1 MKLASSPAAWSTG
14 GPEACAIFAPMAKS
28 WEELGRRVQEAR
40 KQAGL
45 TQTELA
51 DELGVERTAV
61 SKIEGGERRV
71 DSLELVR
78 LGAALKRPIGWFVA
92 DPIPSI
98 VSRREGR
105 EDLVRA
111 EDIQLEQLAL
121 DVEQLVSLG
130 VLTPAEMP
138 TTEIDSLAEAEQVA
152 LAARERAGVPV
163 QEPAWDLAAIAE
175 KLGLYVFVLA
185 LAGQGATQAE
195 GSYVALRRGGVALVG
210 AAGES
215 GRRRFTVA
223 HELGHHVLADEF
235 AAEWVVGGGTTE
247 REKVINAFAIHFL
260 LPRPAALNRWERYRG
275 SGDPRDATIRIAA
288 EFGLSW
294 SAACAQLQRVG
305 CLVGAHYER
314 VEAVPASKFEFL
326 ERGLRVRSDVDAP
339 LVPPAYAAAVSRAL
353 RKGKLGPTRALE
365 LLHGTVDARDLPAEK
380 PLSLDAISGEI
391 DVLPE

>member
-1 MKLASSPAAWSTG
+1 
-14 GPEACAIFAPMAKS
+14 MAKS
-28 WEELGRRVQEAR
+28 WEDLGRRVQEAR

-45 TQTELA
+45 TQSELA
-51 DELGVERTAV
+51 VALRLERTAI
-61 SKIEGGERRV
+61 SKIEAGQRTV

-78 LGAALKRPIGWFVA
+78 LASALQRPIGWFVA

-121 DVEQLVSLG
+121 DVEQLISLG
-130 VLTPAEMP
+130 VLVPPETPAV
-138 TTEIDSLAEAEQVA
+138 EIDTLAEAEQVA
-152 LAARERAGVPV
+152 LAARERAGLSP
-163 QEPAWDLAAIAE
+163 QDPAWELPAIAE
-175 KLGLYVFVLA
+175 KLGLYVFVLP

-195 GSYVALRRGGVALVG
+195 GSYVALERGGVAVVG
-210 AAGES
+210 AAGDS

-223 HELGHHVLADEF
+223 HELGHHVLSDEF
-235 AAEWVVGGGTTE
+235 APEWVVGSGSTE

-275 SGDPRDATIRIAA
+275 QEDPRDAAIRIAA

-305 CLVGAHYER
+305 CLVAPHYDR
-314 VEAVPASKFEFL
+314 VASVPASSIEFM

-339 LVPPAYAAAVSRAL
+339 LVPPGYAASVIRAL
-353 RKGKLGPTRALE
+353 RKGRLGPTRALE
-365 LLHGTVDARDLPAEK
+365 LLHGTLPARDLPPER
-380 PLSLDAISGEI
+380 PLPLEAMTSEI